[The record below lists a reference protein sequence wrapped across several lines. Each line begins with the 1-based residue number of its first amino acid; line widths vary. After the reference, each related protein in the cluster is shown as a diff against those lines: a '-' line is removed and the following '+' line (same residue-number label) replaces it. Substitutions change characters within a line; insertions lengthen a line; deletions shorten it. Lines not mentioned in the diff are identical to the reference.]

1 MQNYKRDTFEPEA
14 DFEGRGRARRDSRG
28 TKVSQFAMAKLRPLS
43 FVSGPVITEKVCNR
57 LLCEC
62 HDKAAVL
69 AQRWSK
75 RLTIKKL

>member
-14 DFEGRGRARRDSRG
+14 DFEGRGSRG

-43 FVSGPVITEKVCNR
+43 FVSGPDITEKVCNR

-62 HDKAAVL
+62 HDKEAAVL
-69 AQRWSK
+69 AQRWST
-75 RLTIKKL
+75 RLTTKKP